1 VLGNVPSSEKHQEPQ
16 YVQETY
22 LGRELSEERVN
33 KTCLYIIT
41 VVLHKLPLLPHNQWI
56 FEMIVDQFCKYQGLM
71 LIHGIHVDEH

>member
-33 KTCLYIIT
+33 KTCLYI
-41 VVLHKLPLLPHNQWI
+41 KQWSYTSYLCCRI
-56 FEMIVDQFCKYQGLM
+56 ISGFFEMIVDQFCKYQGLM